1 MLTVKSLMNLV
12 SSELI
17 QGDAKIPEIIPEGKI
32 FVMGDNRYVSK
43 DSRYVEVGLINVKDV
58 IGKAQFTLFP
68 FNHAKYLY

>member
-1 MLTVKSLMNLV
+1 
-12 SSELI
+12 
-17 QGDAKIPEIIPEGKI
+17 
-32 FVMGDNRYVSK
+32 MGDNRYVSK